1 MTCPARRFRP
11 LSVGILAAACGDDTG
26 MAAAPDTGEPPLP
39 GPAYD
44 PGRRWC
50 FAPWMALLQLACNG
64 TPTQA
69 ARDSAAS
76 RVDAPEVTGH
86 LVFNNVWGEQPP
98 GGWWSATLS
107 SGGVLEVRA
116 AVIPGEAL
124 QPSRNRGG
132 KGPAMVWLT
141 HSVDI
146 RGPAEGGR
154 PTDGGQVDGFD
165 VECAQSSTGLNCT
178 LWDWLYYTGED
189 SIQNYSL
196 GCTRKDEGHLR
207 CSWGSLG
214 VSDPDAAPFRTD
226 TTPSPVYT
234 LVQRQELEDGPNLR
248 AAQAV
253 ELYLLGGGGR

>member
-1 MTCPARRFRP
+1 MCCRSRDASKWAHVLATWVAS
-11 LSVGILAAACGDDTG
+11 LSTG
-26 MAAAPDTGEPPLP
+26 
-39 GPAYD
+39 
-44 PGRRWC
+44 
-50 FAPWMALLQLACNG
+50 CNG
-64 TPTQA
+64 TPAQA

-76 RVDAPEVTGH
+76 RVEAREVTGN
-86 LVFNNVWGEQPP
+86 LVFNNVWGEQPS

-107 SGGVLEVRA
+107 EDGVLDVRA
-116 AVIPGEAL
+116 GVIPAEAL
-124 QPSRNRGG
+124 LPSRNRGG

-146 RGPAEGGR
+146 RGPAEGSR
-154 PTDGGQVDGFD
+154 PTYGGQVDGFD

-178 LWDWLYYTGED
+178 LWDWLYETGED

-196 GCTRKDEGHLR
+196 GCSVMDEGHLR
-207 CSWGSLG
+207 CSWGRLG
-214 VSDPDAAPFRTD
+214 VSGPDAAPFRTV

-248 AAQAV
+248 AARAV